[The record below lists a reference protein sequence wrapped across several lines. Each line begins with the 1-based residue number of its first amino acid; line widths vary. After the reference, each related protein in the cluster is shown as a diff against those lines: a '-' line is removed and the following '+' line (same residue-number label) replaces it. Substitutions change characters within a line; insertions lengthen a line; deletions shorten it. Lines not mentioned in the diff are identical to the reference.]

1 MKKFRLLLV
10 MSSLLALV
18 CSFTACNTDIADDYP
33 AVEIALTAGQ
43 ADGNSLTFTIT
54 ATGADDIYY
63 WVEAVDPEKEAEPEL
78 SIEDASYLDAQVDV
92 NFEQEVTAS
101 KLKYTTEYKIYA
113 YAKNF
118 AHNAYAAEITM
129 TTGEAAVVIPAPEVE
144 VVADEEEVYEDAFLM
159 WVTTK
164 NATKAAWL
172 VVPKYTEGVDAAKV
186 FADGTLIEDKL
197 NEGEIAV
204 AVEDLT
210 PDTEYDFYAAVENS
224 EGVQVLSSVVAVTTA
239 KKTIPVVMM
248 QFTELLQT
256 VDLATAGLP
265 GMFFMLN
272 NPETGDFAS
281 VFMYDISQISN
292 YPGYMANGMY
302 PALTGSFDSGS
313 LPEASCVLAD
323 PAYTNFE
330 NAGGTYL
337 PVGDMGADEDGNP
350 YGINLMTAMPD
361 ADNNMLEFNFYA
373 VNAATNEP
381 VIIRGQY
388 IGPLGYVTSIATWPF
403 NLSQWGFTAFESTTE
418 GNVVTLTSN
427 SINGEFKLILTTENG
442 NIEDN
447 FTVGETLAGGFTS
460 FVEGAPE
467 FFELQSGRIAI
478 AKAENGGAND
488 YLLII
493 STRGDETIMVGGS
506 GAYKV
511 EALEYP
517 ITITFPAAEA
527 LSVDGKRWALPSSFS
542 EVVAGVSTAVF
553 FVDMGVS
560 MPGKLLVALDAES
573 AYGAEAAGIAMLQQ
587 GMMYDYTVEATD
599 ATSGKV
605 VLKVTD
611 HFGDVSDV
619 ELPYSNLAAESVTVD
634 FTNMLGNMGITAC
647 ECTLYT
653 KEVTIQ

>member
-33 AVEIALTAGQ
+33 AVEISLTAGQ

-63 WVEAVDPEKEAEPEL
+63 WVEAVDPEKAEPEL

-129 TTGEAAVVIPAPEVE
+129 TTGEAAVVVPAPEVE
-144 VVADEEEVYEDAFLM
+144 VVADEEEVYEDSFLVF
-159 WVTTK
+159 VTTK

-186 FADGTLIEDKL
+186 FADGTLIEDQL
-197 NEGEIAV
+197 NAGEIAV
-204 AVEDLT
+204 VVEDLT

-239 KKTIPVVMM
+239 KKEIPVVDM
-248 QFTELLQT
+248 QFTELLQSM
-256 VDLATAGLP
+256 DLATAANLP

-272 NPETGDFAS
+272 NPETGDVAS
-281 VFMYDISQISN
+281 VFMYDLSQGEA
-292 YPGYMANGMY
+292 YAGYMANGVY
-302 PALTGSFDSGS
+302 PALAGSFDSGS

-323 PAYTNFE
+323 PGYTNFS
-330 NAGGTYL
+330 NAAGDYY

-350 YGINLMTAMPD
+350 YGITLMTTMPD
-361 ADNNMLEFNFYA
+361 ADNNLLEFNFYA

-388 IGPLGYVTSIATWPF
+388 IGPLGYVASIATWPF
-403 NLSQWGFTAFESTTE
+403 NITDWGFKAFEATTE

-427 SINGEFKLILTTENG
+427 SINGKFELVLTTENG

-460 FVEGAPE
+460 YVEGAPE
-467 FFELQSGRIAI
+467 LFELQSGRIAI
-478 AKAENGGAND
+478 AKAEGDNN
-488 YLLII
+488 YTLII
-493 STRGDETIMVGGS
+493 STRGDETIMVGES

-527 LSVDGKRWALPSSFS
+527 LSVDGKRWQLPAAVAANIAGS
-542 EVVAGVSTAVF
+542 ETAVVVADLGVSTAGQLIVA
-553 FVDMGVS
+553 VDY
-560 MPGKLLVALDAES
+560 ES
-573 AYGAEAAGIAMLQQ
+573 IYGAEAAGVWAPQMQVA
-587 GMMYDYTVEATD
+587 YTVEATD
-599 ATSGKV
+599 ATSGKI
-605 VLKVTD
+605 VLSQTNMYDEVTKT
-611 HFGDVSDV
+611 
-619 ELPYSNLAAESVTVD
+619 EIPYSNLTADSVTID
-634 FTNMLGNMGITAC
+634 FTNMGIGGEAA
-647 ECTLYT
+647 CTLYT
-653 KEVTIQ
+653 GEVNLQGGGVAM

>member
-164 NATKAAWL
+164 NAAKAAWL
-172 VVPKYTEGVDAAKV
+172 VVPKYTEGVGAAKV

-204 AVEDLT
+204 IVEDLT

-256 VDLATAGLP
+256 ADLATSVGLP

-281 VFMYDISQISN
+281 VFMYDLSQVSN

-302 PALTGSFDSGS
+302 PALTGSFESGS

-323 PAYTNFE
+323 PGYTNFE
-330 NAGGTYL
+330 NIDGTYL

-361 ADNNMLEFNFYA
+361 ADNNMLEFNIYA
-373 VNAATNEP
+373 VDAATNEP

-403 NLSQWGFTAFESTTE
+403 NLTDWGFKAFESTTE

-493 STRGDETIMVGGS
+493 STRGDETIMVGES

-511 EALEYP
+511 DALEYP
-517 ITITFPAAEA
+517 ITITPA
-527 LSVDGKRWALPSSFS
+527 
-542 EVVAGVSTAVF
+542 VA
-553 FVDMGVS
+553 
-560 MPGKLLVALDAES
+560 
-573 AYGAEAAGIAMLQQ
+573 Q
-587 GMMYDYTVEATD
+587 
-599 ATSGKV
+599 
-605 VLKVTD
+605 
-611 HFGDVSDV
+611 
-619 ELPYSNLAAESVTVD
+619 
-634 FTNMLGNMGITAC
+634 
-647 ECTLYT
+647 
-653 KEVTIQ
+653 

>member
-63 WVEAVDPEKEAEPEL
+63 WVEAVDPEKAEPEL

-164 NATKAAWL
+164 NAAKAAWL

-204 AVEDLT
+204 IVEDLT

-239 KKTIPVVMM
+239 KKTIPVVEM
-248 QFTELLQT
+248 QFTELLQAM
-256 VDLATAGLP
+256 DLATTVGLP

-302 PALTGSFDSGS
+302 PALTGSFESGS

-323 PAYTNFE
+323 PGYTNFE
-330 NAGGTYL
+330 NINGTYL
-337 PVGDMGADEDGNP
+337 PVGNMGVDEDGNP

-361 ADNNMLEFNFYA
+361 ADKNMLEFNFYA

-403 NLSQWGFTAFESTTE
+403 NLSQWGFTAFESTTK

-427 SINGEFKLILTTENG
+427 SINGKFELILTTENG

-517 ITITFPAAEA
+517 ITITPAAA
-527 LSVDGKRWALPSSFS
+527 
-542 EVVAGVSTAVF
+542 
-553 FVDMGVS
+553 
-560 MPGKLLVALDAES
+560 
-573 AYGAEAAGIAMLQQ
+573 Q
-587 GMMYDYTVEATD
+587 
-599 ATSGKV
+599 
-605 VLKVTD
+605 
-611 HFGDVSDV
+611 
-619 ELPYSNLAAESVTVD
+619 
-634 FTNMLGNMGITAC
+634 
-647 ECTLYT
+647 
-653 KEVTIQ
+653 

>member
-63 WVEAVDPEKEAEPEL
+63 WVEAVDPEKEAEPQL

-248 QFTELLQT
+248 QFTQLLQSM
-256 VDLATAGLP
+256 DLATTVNLP

-302 PALTGSFDSGS
+302 PALKGSFDSGS

-330 NAGGTYL
+330 NADGTYL

-403 NLSQWGFTAFESTTE
+403 NLTEWGFKAFESTTE

-517 ITITFPAAEA
+517 ITITPA
-527 LSVDGKRWALPSSFS
+527 
-542 EVVAGVSTAVF
+542 
-553 FVDMGVS
+553 
-560 MPGKLLVALDAES
+560 
-573 AYGAEAAGIAMLQQ
+573 
-587 GMMYDYTVEATD
+587 
-599 ATSGKV
+599 
-605 VLKVTD
+605 VT
-611 HFGDVSDV
+611 
-619 ELPYSNLAAESVTVD
+619 
-634 FTNMLGNMGITAC
+634 
-647 ECTLYT
+647 
-653 KEVTIQ
+653 Q